1 MPEPRPRELRLFAYV
16 VSGAFLGAVYVA
28 LDVASEARLEEGTL
42 HGPLAELHVLDHI
55 LPVLIGGLLGI
66 SAHYLRLRRRLFE
79 AEQAAARSEALRSRL
94 LKVERDQAVWVLA
107 ASVLHELNNPLHA
120 LGLLLDELSG
130 DDIDEARREE
140 LLLRARAQAD
150 RALSHL
156 RTLSGMRSDGE
167 PEFQRI
173 ALDEIARSVASDA
186 AVLVAER
193 GVTVRVECAAPPI
206 EAHADPAYVRTI
218 LESLLDNSLQ
228 SFDSNAGD
236 PPTAVAA
243 GAITLTLSA
252 TGGRA
257 LVRVED
263 DGIPLPPGARAE
275 LFEPFRTTKTH
286 GLGLG
291 LPIARALARAMRGDL
306 SLDETAE
313 KAFLLDLPRFGG
325 SS

>member
-1 MPEPRPRELRLFAYV
+1 MGAPEPRPREKRLFAYV
-16 VSGAFLGAVYVA
+16 VSGALLGAVYVA
-28 LDVASEARLEEGTL
+28 LDVASEARIQEGTL
-42 HGPLAELHVLDHI
+42 RGPLAELHVLDHI

-79 AEQAAARSEALRSRL
+79 AEQAAARAEALRSRL

-120 LGLLLDELSG
+120 LGLLLDEISSAG
-130 DDIDEARREE
+130 IDEARREE
-140 LLLRARAQAD
+140 LVLRARAQAD
-150 RALSHL
+150 RALQHL
-156 RTLSGMRSDGE
+156 RTLSGMRSGGE

-173 ALDEIARSVASDA
+173 ALDEVARSVASDA
-186 AVLVAER
+186 AVLGAER
-193 GVTVRVECAAPPI
+193 GVAVRVECGAPPI

-228 SFDSNAGD
+228 SFAGS
-236 PPTAVAA
+236 T
-243 GAITLTLSA
+243 GASPSGVITLTLYA

-257 LVRVED
+257 LLRVED
-263 DGIPLPPGARAE
+263 DGVPLPPGARAE

-313 KAFLLDLPRFGG
+313 KAFVLELPRYGG